1 MKTGLIAELV
11 ASLLMG
17 ASFADDAV
25 EHERM
30 IQKSEEFQKRFEG
43 ASPE

>member
-17 ASFADDAV
+17 ASFAHDAV

-30 IQKSEEFQKRFEG
+30 IQKSE
-43 ASPE
+43 